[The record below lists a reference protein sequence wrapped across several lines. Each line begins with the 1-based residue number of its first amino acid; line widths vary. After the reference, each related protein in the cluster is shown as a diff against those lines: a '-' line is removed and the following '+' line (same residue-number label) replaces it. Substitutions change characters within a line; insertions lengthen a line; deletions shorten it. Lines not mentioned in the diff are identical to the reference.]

1 METRKLQI
9 LLHEHS
15 RSAEDLREVARILQE
30 EGLQL
35 SGQGAASMSARMSDS
50 DFKKLFPAT
59 DNNKPLAVPERLKP
73 FVSSISEAPEHL
85 SF

>member
-9 LLHEHS
+9 LLHDHR
-15 RSAEDLREVARILQE
+15 RSEDDLREVARILEE
-30 EGLQL
+30 EGLHL
-35 SGQGAASMSARMSDS
+35 SGQGAASLSARISDS

-59 DNNKPLAVPERLKP
+59 GNNQSLTVPERLKP